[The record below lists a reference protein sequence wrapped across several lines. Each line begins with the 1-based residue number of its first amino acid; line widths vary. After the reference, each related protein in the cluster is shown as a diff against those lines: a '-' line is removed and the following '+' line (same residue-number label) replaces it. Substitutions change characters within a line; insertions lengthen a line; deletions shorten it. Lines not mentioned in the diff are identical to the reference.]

1 MRRSTRSW
9 LQRHISGP
17 LDRMYVRLDRDAEA
31 ASPEPTGAASP
42 EPTGPASPEPTGTG
56 APVDRAGLYEAIA

>member
-1 MRRSTRSW
+1 
-9 LQRHISGP
+9 
-17 LDRMYVRLDRDAEA
+17 MYVRLDRDAEA

-42 EPTGPASPEPTGTG
+42 EPTGTG